1 MKHNNQ
7 IPSNHFRKH
16 WQRRVKTWFD
26 QAGKKKSRRLAR
38 AKKAAECGARP
49 TSLLKPAV
57 RCPTLKYNIKVR
69 AGRGFTLDELKAA
82 GITARYARTIGIAV
96 DHRRKNRSEESLAL
110 NKERLGQY
118 LSKLQ
123 VLPRNKKPSEGSSSA
138 SMAVFA
144 VKNAE
149 KKFGVETLTDA
160 LKNASVYSTLRK
172 AWETKRYAGIRAK
185 REAAKAEEAAQSV
198 KAK

>member
-16 WQRRVKTWFD
+16 WQRRIKTWFD

-38 AKKAAECGARP
+38 AKKAAEYGSRP
-49 TSLLKPAV
+49 TSSLKPAV

-69 AGRGFTLDELKAA
+69 AGRGFTLDELKVS
-82 GITARYARTIGIAV
+82 GITARYARTVGIAV

-123 VLPRNKKPSEGSSSA
+123 VLPRNTKSSEAQSA
-138 SMAVFA
+138 SMSAFA

-149 KKFGVETLTDA
+149 KKFSVETLSDS
-160 LKNASVYSTLRK
+160 LKNFNAYSTLRK
-172 AWETKRYAGIRAK
+172 AWGIKRYAGIRAK
-185 REAAKAEEAAQSV
+185 RAAAKAEEAAQPV